1 MNKDKKIKMV
11 ALLCFSITILSVSLV
26 AIKAVNQNTS
36 NDYHQKLELEENAK
50 AYEGLIYTTK
60 NIVLPGWSELSIVAN
75 CLNQRSGIDFYN
87 PESNLFYR
95 CPKCLN
101 CIDNN
106 TCDKCKEEF
115 QDDELI
121 EDMYYLTFKLVLDDT
136 GEILYQSKLVY
147 PGLHI
152 QSIELSKELEEGD
165 YQASVLM
172 DVYGKDMYTQFN
184 SGEVKLILHSKK
196 RI

>member
-1 MNKDKKIKMV
+1 
-11 ALLCFSITILSVSLV
+11 
-26 AIKAVNQNTS
+26 
-36 NDYHQKLELEENAK
+36 
-50 AYEGLIYTTK
+50 
-60 NIVLPGWSELSIVAN
+60 
-75 CLNQRSGIDFYN
+75 
-87 PESNLFYR
+87 
-95 CPKCLN
+95 
-101 CIDNN
+101 
-106 TCDKCKEEF
+106 
-115 QDDELI
+115 
-121 EDMYYLTFKLVLDDT
+121 MYYLTFKLVLDDT